1 MDLVCI
7 GAACGELWVWITLRG
22 WYNIRILGLLFAGL
36 PFVVDVFFGIMT
48 WGWFGGVL
56 DQCLRTLGLVLCLL
70 SRICLVGCLAS
81 LLRCVCGIMCGW
93 VCGFYTCYTGL
104 GGLLLAGFWNLG
116 WRGVWCLCWFAL
128 G

>member
-1 MDLVCI
+1 M
-7 GAACGELWVWITLRG
+7 WITLRG
-22 WYNIRILGLLFAGL
+22 WYNTRILGLLFAGL

-81 LLRCVCGIMCGW
+81 LLRCVCGIMCGFVGFILAILGLVGCFLRVFGIW
-93 VCGFYTCYTGL
+93 VDEGFGVCV
-104 GGLLLAGFWNLG
+104 GLLWTDCFVLRF
-116 WRGVWCLCWFAL
+116 VI
-128 G
+128 